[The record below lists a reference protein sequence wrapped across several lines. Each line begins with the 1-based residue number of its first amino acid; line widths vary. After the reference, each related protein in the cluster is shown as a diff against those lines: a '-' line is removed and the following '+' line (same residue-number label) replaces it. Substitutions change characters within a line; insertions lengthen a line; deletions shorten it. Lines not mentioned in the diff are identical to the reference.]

1 MTGIIMA
8 LIGNMMRRMHR
19 NTDIT
24 KQDETKNIEYRT
36 HQEFSVS
43 SNRLSVAFLMQ

>member
-1 MTGIIMA
+1 MTEIIMA

-24 KQDETKNIEYRT
+24 KQDETKNMNTELIKNF
-36 HQEFSVS
+36 Q
-43 SNRLSVAFLMQ
+43 FLPIVYHLLF